1 MCVRSNPT
9 VLRISWGCPQYESLR
24 RPLLQKITPDQLPM
38 STRYSTLIPES
49 STMTIPQI
57 QLFQSTLVTNWQQYI
72 RDFKSGQRSQQQQHQ
87 RSSGSETLDQNGHTI
102 CPRPNNKPGV
112 FCCKCGKFVARSKH
126 IKLKITAIPCTQKD
140 SQTILTE
147 EGYSRSQNRL
157 DTAYEK
163 LQQKYGT
170 GVSVKLWE
178 GQMRDSFLAPRVMV
192 YGSGQTDVTL

>member
-9 VLRISWGCPQYESLR
+9 VLRISWECPQYESLR

-38 STRYSTLIPES
+38 CTRYSTLIPES
-49 STMTIPQI
+49 STMTFPQI
-57 QLFQSTLVTNWQQYI
+57 QLFQSNLVTNWQQYI

-147 EGYSRSQNRL
+147 EGL
-157 DTAYEK
+157 FT
-163 LQQKYGT
+163 
-170 GVSVKLWE
+170 
-178 GQMRDSFLAPRVMV
+178 
-192 YGSGQTDVTL
+192 